1 MLCLIFAPKVDSIID
16 VGAPAYGQLQKLKG
30 QSLDT
35 ADAPKKNVSAK
46 IIYIIIILFSLFFF
60 FAACSLSPSQPACCF

>member
-1 MLCLIFAPKVDSIID
+1 MDSLVD

-35 ADAPKKNVSAK
+35 ADMPNEKVNVSTH
-46 IIYIIIILFSLFFF
+46 YSTEILFINSSL
-60 FAACSLSPSQPACCF
+60 

>member
-1 MLCLIFAPKVDSIID
+1 MAMRIHIRYLKSQPHAFLCIQMDSLVD

-35 ADAPKKNVSAK
+35 ADMPNEKVNVSTH
-46 IIYIIIILFSLFFF
+46 YITEILFINSSL
-60 FAACSLSPSQPACCF
+60 

>member
-1 MLCLIFAPKVDSIID
+1 MD

-35 ADAPKKNVSAK
+35 ADAPHEKVNVTTHRDFVE
-46 IIYIIIILFSLFFF
+46 I
-60 FAACSLSPSQPACCF
+60 AAPLG